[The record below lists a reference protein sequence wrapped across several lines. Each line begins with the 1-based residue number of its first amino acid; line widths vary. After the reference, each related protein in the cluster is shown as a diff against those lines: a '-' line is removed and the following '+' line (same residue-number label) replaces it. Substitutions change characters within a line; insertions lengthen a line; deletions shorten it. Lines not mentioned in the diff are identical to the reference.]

1 MDKKQFLTIASDMYK
16 SLTPSKVS
24 IFVKNEDSII
34 ISIISEVFN
43 GMTFSARFKILNDQF
58 QKQQPELF
66 NEKIYIFEAFT
77 SSEVVQATLDNHGT
91 DSGSSEDGY
100 SESAKEL

>member
-1 MDKKQFLTIASDMYK
+1 MDKKQFFAVITQVYK
-16 SLTPSKVS
+16 HLAPTKISV
-24 IFVKNEDSII
+24 FVKNEDSTLIR
-34 ISIISEVFN
+34 IISEAFL
-43 GMTFSARFKILNDQF
+43 GMTFSARFKLLNEQF

-77 SSEVVQATLDNHGT
+77 ASEVAQINLDNHGVDSDES
-91 DSGSSEDGY
+91 DSGF